1 MMRGES
7 EIAKLHTIEKVWVWV
22 RYGDENGIKIQWKIE
37 MKGHGGENEIAKP
50 CLIENAKKAE
60 VGWIWR

>member
-1 MMRGES
+1 M
-7 EIAKLHTIEKVWVWV
+7 KLQSSIQLRRLGFV

-50 CLIENAKKAE
+50 CLIENAKKAG

>member
-1 MMRGES
+1 MGF
-7 EIAKLHTIEKVWVWV
+7 V
-22 RYGDENGIKIQWKIE
+22 RYGDEKGIKIQWRIE
-37 MKGHGGENEIAKP
+37 MKGKGGENEIAKP

>member
-1 MMRGES
+1 M
-7 EIAKLHTIEKVWVWV
+7 KLQSSIQLGRFGFV

-37 MKGHGGENEIAKP
+37 MTRYRGENEIAKP